1 MVYGRLDLGR
11 GRAVRKV
18 ERTGVPVPEILVG
31 DRARSARREV
41 GEVLLLDEEGRAQR
55 RPPFDNR
62 LISDPYVKGALAE
75 LFANKCAYCETPIG
89 QTESI
94 DVDHFR
100 PRVNASGPSTEFH
113 HYSWLAYDWDNLLP
127 SCPACNRNKG
137 NRFPVRKR
145 RAPLF
150 ATVEECRTV
159 EGALLIDPCFD
170 DPAAHL
176 DFLWNGVCS
185 GRSPAGKASVDVLG
199 LNRRPLMGARKDRA
213 AEFLSFVEARSHSEP
228 VLESSPLLAVEAPY
242 VGALF
247 TLARRLAAD
256 IQGLD
261 KPPRRLEAADFYDI
275 VLQAPK
281 ERVAT
286 AIDNAKHEMASELT
300 TRPDGA
306 AVKDYD
312 GVLARS
318 AGSDWTP
325 RLRVQG
331 RRLETVELTNFKGI
345 ERLELHLD
353 EKSEGLAGG
362 AGCLMLLGEN
372 ATGKSSVLE
381 AIALALVGV
390 DAAAGSTVV
399 PQRLLRRKGVNQ
411 LRLLDPDAVDV
422 RLRFYGVEDAVQL
435 HIDPLKVQIE
445 GEAEP
450 AAMVLAYGPRRY
462 FVPGRKARK
471 RGPFAR
477 IQSLFSPETAIPD
490 PASWLQGLAPERF
503 NIVARGLREILA
515 LRSDD
520 QLLNDP
526 IYGVCVRTNQ
536 RLVPLDRM
544 SEGYRSAFAM
554 AVDIMREALSQA
566 PNLEAASGVVLID
579 EIETH
584 LHPRWKMRIMAAL
597 RRALPGIT
605 FIATTHDPLCLRGME
620 NGEVVV
626 LYVDDEGNIS
636 PLEDLPNVK
645 GMSAEQLLTS
655 DYFGLASTADPEADE
670 SLLHYLHAVG
680 SSPIDGRDD
689 GGVAEAGRQL
699 SALMVLGDTPAEQIL
714 QEAIRR
720 FIAERRDLPPA
731 ERTQRREALVQSVV
745 AALRQP
751 LEREV

>member
-1 MVYGRLDLGR
+1 M
-11 GRAVRKV
+11 
-18 ERTGVPVPEILVG
+18 PEILVG
-31 DRARSARREV
+31 ERARSARREV
-41 GEVLLLDEEGRAQR
+41 EEVLLLDEAGRAQR
-55 RPPFDNR
+55 RPPFDDR
-62 LISDPYVKGALAE
+62 LNSDPSVKGALAQ
-75 LFANKCAYCETPIG
+75 LFANKCAYCESPMDRVG
-89 QTESI
+89 PI
-94 DVDHFR
+94 DVEHFR
-100 PRVNASGPSTEFH
+100 PRVNASGPSTDFH
-113 HYSWLAYDWDNLLP
+113 HYSWLAYEWDNLLS
-127 SCPACNRNKG
+127 SCIECNRNKG

-150 ATVEECRTV
+150 ATIEECRSV

-170 DPAAHL
+170 DPTAHL

-185 GRSPAGKASVDVLG
+185 GRTPAGKASVDVLG
-199 LNRRPLMGARKDRA
+199 LNRHPLVEARKDRA
-213 AEFLSFVEARSHSEP
+213 AEFLSFVEARSNGEP
-228 VLESSPLLAVEAPY
+228 VLESSPLLAAEAPY

-247 TLARRLAAD
+247 ALARRLVAD
-256 IQGLD
+256 VQGLD
-261 KPPRRLEAADFYDI
+261 KAPRRLEAADFYD
-275 VLQAPK
+275 VLYQGQK

-286 AIDNAKHEMASELT
+286 AIDNAKREMTSELT
-300 TRPDGA
+300 ASPDG
-306 AVKDYD
+306 VPVRDYD
-312 GVLARS
+312 GVVARS

-325 RLRVQG
+325 QLRVQG
-331 RRLETVELTNFKGI
+331 RRLEEVELTNFKGI
-345 ERLELHLD
+345 ERLVLRLD

-422 RLRFYGVEDAVQL
+422 RLRFYGVEEAVQL

-445 GEAEP
+445 GESEP
-450 AAMVLAYGPRRY
+450 AALVLAYGPRRY

-471 RGPFAR
+471 RGAFAR

-490 PASWLQGLAPERF
+490 PASWLEGLAPEQF

-515 LRSDD
+515 LRSED
-520 QLLNDP
+520 QLVKHP
-526 IYGVCVRTNQ
+526 IYGVCVQTNQ
-536 RLVPLDRM
+536 RLVPMDRM

-554 AVDIMREALSQA
+554 AVDIMREALSHA

-645 GMSAEQLLTS
+645 GMSTEQLLTS
-655 DYFGLASTADPEADE
+655 DYFGLASTVDPEADE
-670 SLLHYLHAVG
+670 SLLNYLHVAGVAA
-680 SSPIDGRDD
+680 SDRRDD

-699 SALMVLGDTPAEQIL
+699 SALMVLGDTPAEQIV
-714 QEAIRR
+714 QEALTR

-731 ERTQRREALVQSVV
+731 VRTQRREALVQSVV

-751 LEREV
+751 LERQE